1 MARELEGQ
9 MIAFVVANEGIEH
22 QARVGARPR
31 VSRIRRRVGDY
42 GQRSDARRMRRMA
55 DKVADVMTPRPLTI
69 SPHAPVAEA
78 AKAMRDADIGD
89 ILVVK
94 GYELIGI
101 VTDRDI
107 TVRVVASGRDPM
119 TTTVGEISSGK
130 ITAVSPEDDLDHAV
144 ELMRENALRRLPV
157 VDNGQP
163 VGVVSIGDL
172 AVERDSQSAL
182 ADISAAP
189 PNK

>member
-1 MARELEGQ
+1 
-9 MIAFVVANEGIEH
+9 
-22 QARVGARPR
+22 
-31 VSRIRRRVGDY
+31 
-42 GQRSDARRMRRMA
+42 MA
-55 DKVADVMTPRPLTI
+55 DKVAGVMTPRPLTI
-69 SPHAPVAEA
+69 SPDTPVVEA

>member
-1 MARELEGQ
+1 
-9 MIAFVVANEGIEH
+9 
-22 QARVGARPR
+22 
-31 VSRIRRRVGDY
+31 
-42 GQRSDARRMRRMA
+42 MA
-55 DKVADVMTPRPLTI
+55 DKIAEVMTPRPLTI
-69 SPHAPVAEA
+69 SPDAPVAEA

-89 ILVVK
+89 ILVVRRN
-94 GYELIGI
+94 ELIGI

-107 TVRVVASGRDPM
+107 AVRVVASGRDPM

-130 ITAVSPEDDLDHAV
+130 ITAVSTEDDLDHAV
-144 ELMRENALRRLPV
+144 ELMREKALRRLPV
-157 VDNGQP
+157 VENGQP

-172 AVERDSQSAL
+172 AVERDSRSAL